1 MKNVENKQL
10 LEIMQKVD
18 RVTKDYHANDNFV
31 GGLFDTLQ
39 PSTRVE
45 VWNMATRIDVYIG
58 NLTKMY
64 STALSV
70 AESESSI
77 SQLQLKVKKSKNE
90 ICIKFSSLQSFEI
103 FFSNYYKVEHK
114 ETEKKETEKK
124 ATKKASVKKR
134 TAKKVESVKVC

>member
-18 RVTKDYHANDNFV
+18 KVTKDYHASDNFV

-114 ETEKKETEKK
+114 EAEKKETEKK
-124 ATKKASVKKR
+124 ATKKASAKKR

>member
-10 LEIMQKVD
+10 LEIMAKCGH
-18 RVTKDYHANDNFV
+18 VTEGYHASDNFV

-58 NLTKMY
+58 NVTKMY
-64 STALSV
+64 STALNV
-70 AESESSI
+70 AESESGI
-77 SQLQLKVKKSKNE
+77 SQMQLKVKKSKNE

-103 FFSNYYKVEHK
+103 FFRDYY
-114 ETEKKETEKK
+114 EKAEKK
-124 ATKKASVKKR
+124 ATTKKR
-134 TAKKVESVKVC
+134 TAKKKTESVIA

>member
-18 RVTKDYHANDNFV
+18 KVTKDYHASDNFV

-45 VWNMATRIDVYIG
+45 VWHMATRIDVYIG

-114 ETEKKETEKK
+114 ETEKK
-124 ATKKASVKKR
+124 ATKKASAKKR

>member
-1 MKNVENKQL
+1 MKNITNNQL
-10 LEIMQKVD
+10 LEIMKKVD
-18 RVTKDYHANDNFV
+18 NVRTDYHASDNFV

-58 NLTKMY
+58 NITKMY

-70 AESESSI
+70 AESESTI
-77 SQLQLKVKKSKNE
+77 SQMQLKVKKSKNE

-103 FFSNYYKVEHK
+103 FFSNYYK
-114 ETEKKETEKK
+114 TEVKETEKK
-124 ATKKASVKKR
+124 ATKKASATKR
-134 TAKKVESVKVC
+134 TATKKTVKKAN

>member
-18 RVTKDYHANDNFV
+18 KVTKDYHASDNFV

-58 NLTKMY
+58 NITKMY

-70 AESESSI
+70 AESESTI

-90 ICIKFSSLQSFEI
+90 ICIKFSSLESFEI
-103 FFSNYYKVEHK
+103 FFKNYYKAEIK
-114 ETEKKETEKK
+114 EEKKVTKT
-124 ATKKASVKKR
+124 ATKKATATKR
-134 TAKKVESVKVC
+134 TATKKTVKKAN